1 MAYFWKTNDL
11 FSLFPAS
18 NTVVSLYLC
27 LKVLFLQE
35 SVKGLNFIRGSVCL
49 AGKDGS
55 LTVSE
60 ARVLLLAVR
69 GAVGVTRAHV
79 TPSFDLS
86 ACKLS

>member
-1 MAYFWKTNDL
+1 MKD
-11 FSLFPAS
+11 
-18 NTVVSLYLC
+18 
-27 LKVLFLQE
+27 
-35 SVKGLNFIRGSVCL
+35 LNFIRGSVCL

-69 GAVGVTRAHV
+69 GAVGVARAHV